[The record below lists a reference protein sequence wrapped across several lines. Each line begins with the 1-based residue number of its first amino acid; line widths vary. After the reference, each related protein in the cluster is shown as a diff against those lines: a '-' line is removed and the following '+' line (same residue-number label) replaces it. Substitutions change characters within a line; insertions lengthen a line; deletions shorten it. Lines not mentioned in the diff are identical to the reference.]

1 MINGHCRQVKWRNC
15 IKRGW
20 RNAMKTKEP
29 HATKICGAKTRNGG
43 KCKNKPMGNGRCR
56 MHGGKTPKG
65 VDSPHFKTGRYSK
78 YMPSGLLEIHEEMT
92 NDPQLMSLRENI
104 ALTDTLLANLLPRL
118 DTGESGKAWEMVKKL
133 IKTAKH
139 AYHAENLA
147 NMMQAFDDMED
158 LANQRILHYET
169 EKEVRQTLDTRRKLV
184 EAENRI
190 TLQQENAISIEQL
203 MLFVSQVLGVIQVV
217 VTEEKQ
223 RHAIAIELQKLISIP
238 SGHQPPD

>member
-1 MINGHCRQVKWRNC
+1 
-15 IKRGW
+15 
-20 RNAMKTKEP
+20 
-29 HATKICGAKTRNGG
+29 
-43 KCKNKPMGNGRCR
+43 